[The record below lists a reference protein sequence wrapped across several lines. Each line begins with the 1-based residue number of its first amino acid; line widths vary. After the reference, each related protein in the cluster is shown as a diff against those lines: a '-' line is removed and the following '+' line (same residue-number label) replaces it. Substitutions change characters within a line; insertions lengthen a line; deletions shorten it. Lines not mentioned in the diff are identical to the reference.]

1 MMTDSQEQ
9 VAPLVALIS
18 GTPAAIAPATAGLKS
33 AFPDATIWNI
43 LDDRLLVEA
52 DEIGEVDDRLRD
64 RMARLIEHAKTE
76 GAQGILLT
84 CSMYGAV
91 AHELDGATVPVLAAD
106 DAAFAAA
113 LDGGFENILVVASF
127 ESAVADTVNRFGEA
141 AAEAGHYPTILS
153 TVPEGAFA
161 ATKAGDFTAL
171 AGALIAGCLPFVDKV
186 DAVLLGQYSLAPA
199 ADALSSALGLP
210 VLSGPVL
217 AATVLRRRVE
227 TGK

>member
-1 MMTDSQEQ
+1 MTDSQEQ

-18 GTPAAIAPATAGLKS
+18 GTSAAIAPATAGVKS
-33 AFPDATIWNI
+33 AIPDAIIWNL

-91 AHELDGATVPVLAAD
+91 AHDLDDETVPVLAAD
-106 DAAFAAA
+106 DAAFAAVI
-113 LDGGFENILVVASF
+113 DGGFGRVLFVASF
-127 ESAVADTVNRFGEA
+127 ESALADTVKRFGA
-141 AAEAGHYPTILS
+141 AATEAGDHPIVLS
-153 TVPEGAFA
+153 TVPKGALA
-161 ATKAGDFTAL
+161 ATKAGDLTAL
-171 AGALIAGCLPFVDKV
+171 ADALIEGCLPFVEKV

-199 ADALSSALGLP
+199 ADALSAALRLP
-210 VLSGPVL
+210 VLSGPGM
-217 AATVLRRRVE
+217 AATVLRRRLE